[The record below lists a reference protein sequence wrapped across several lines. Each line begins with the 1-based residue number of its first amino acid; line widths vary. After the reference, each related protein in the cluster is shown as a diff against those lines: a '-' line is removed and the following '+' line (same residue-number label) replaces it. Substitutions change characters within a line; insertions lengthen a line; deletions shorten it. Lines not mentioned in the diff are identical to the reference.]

1 MPKYTIIIAGATYEI
16 YSRGRA
22 AAVKAAYV
30 QHVNKPVSP
39 QVTFLRY
46 QKGAVIYQVSS
57 QEFGQ
62 FDAIVTQQ

>member
-1 MPKYTIIIAGATYEI
+1 MPRYAIIIAGATYEI

-30 QHVNKPVSP
+30 QHVGKPVSP

-46 QKGAVIYQVSS
+46 QKDAVIYQVSS